1 MTKEGDVIGKT
12 ESGNPIKK
20 VGKTEDGDVIGKT
33 ESGNRFK
40 KVGETEDGKSILV
53 EKDENNRTRS
63 GGSGGKILAFLSMTF
78 VGLFPGAVLFMIL
91 TSAFQITGNV
101 STILLI
107 ILVPLPAILFV
118 TIDTIGDS
126 KNYEY
131 IQNVLLEGLV
141 GGLIALAAGIIIV
154 PILYIGIGI
163 ISQLVGVSELLN
175 GYGYTTVRGFST
187 VYLIWLVIGCL
198 SGFALAIGESD

>member
-1 MTKEGDVIGKT
+1 MTKKDDVMGET
-12 ESGNPIKK
+12 ESGNPI
-20 VGKTEDGDVIGKT
+20 
-33 ESGNRFK
+33 K

-53 EKDENNRTRS
+53 EKDENNRTKS
-63 GGSGGKILAFLSMTF
+63 GGSGGKILAFLGMTF
-78 VGLFPGAVLFMIL
+78 VGLFPGALLFTIL
-91 TSAFQITGNV
+91 TSAFQITGNF

-126 KNYEY
+126 KNYGY
-131 IQNVLLEGLV
+131 IQTVLVEGLV

-198 SGFALAIGESD
+198 SGFALTIGESD